1 MSLSPLLLFF
11 SFVSLIRFYCNVTY
25 LSILFSFFM
34 HMHYFRACFFVLF
47 LHIFFIFRI
56 HYWLFIYFS
65 FILSLYRSVTF
76 CTTSKEHSFVSLHF
90 ECEILLFIFNTRL
103 IQTNVLQNFL
113 PFQVCVKVK
122 LRKLPN
128 NIRRRFYY
136 VIKYNRNYCCL
147 NLSDDSGV

>member
-1 MSLSPLLLFF
+1 MLRICQYFSLF
-11 SFVSLIRFYCNVTY
+11 SCTCTIFAHVFLCYFYIY
-25 LSILFSFFM
+25 FSFF
-34 HMHYFRACFFVLF
+34 A
-47 LHIFFIFRI
+47 FIIDF
-56 HYWLFIYFS
+56 FIYFS